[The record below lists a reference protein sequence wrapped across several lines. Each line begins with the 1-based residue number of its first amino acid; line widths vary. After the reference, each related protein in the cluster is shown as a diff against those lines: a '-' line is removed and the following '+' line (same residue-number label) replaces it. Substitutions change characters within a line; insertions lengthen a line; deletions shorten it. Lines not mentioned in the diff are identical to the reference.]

1 MGYRSAVS
9 CDSLSHH
16 EKKPSQKATIVDIT
30 CDSDG
35 CLEKF
40 IDRKDVR
47 TILDLHAPDGKPYF
61 LGFFLVGAYQESL
74 ANEHNLFG
82 ATDEI
87 EVTMNESGKW
97 EISKVTEGDK
107 VAELLETRNYVI
119 KELTDS
125 YERQLSE
132 KVTSGNITEK
142 EKSDIEE
149 LLKKQ
154 LTDTP
159 YLQQNS

>member
-1 MGYRSAVS
+1 M
-9 CDSLSHH
+9 
-16 EKKPSQKATIVDIT
+16 
-30 CDSDG
+30 
-35 CLEKF
+35 EKF

-47 TILDLHAPDGKPYF
+47 TILDLQAPDGKPYF

-107 VAELLETRNYVI
+107 VAELLTTRNYVI

-149 LLKKQ
+149 LLEKQ
-154 LTDTP
+154 LSDTP